1 MYYQFSKFMWFA
13 AAASLAVALSGCGG
27 GGSTVMSPM
36 TPTTDDGTTM
46 MPGDGGTGPSD
57 RSTGVGRLEIL
68 PEVISPTAQ
77 IHAAALASP
86 VPGSVTQGSA
96 VLQGVTTDTVNVSFT
111 PYDDG
116 VHPIASISIAGEG
129 TLTSNDDP
137 MRMEVHLPS
146 GEIVY
151 IDPANEMPPEEALSF
166 LQEVYSP
173 AEWGENFFSQE
184 FEERWGLN
192 GGGYSCYEGSDC
204 AEMEKRLE
212 EISLENYLDHP
223 VEGRSIQGIL
233 LLDSLGGGSFGANED
248 GSTWVIGNPSGISVI
263 GFTDYQS
270 GESNYLAWGNWS
282 YYKFTPSD
290 LELTYGAFADGGVET
305 AFADVPIVGTASYSG
320 YSHGIAAKGASPS
333 RDDLES
339 FLNFDFIGEV
349 SLAADFGTAS
359 ITGSVDNFRAIY
371 VYDDPS
377 TALINEALGN
387 DGFLNGL
394 EILLGSADIRSS
406 GSNPEH
412 SFFEGAASVI
422 GDDDVAGRWG
432 GQFFGTSG
440 AGEPPPAV
448 GGTWG
453 VTEGEGA
460 DDWKMLG
467 GFGAWNEALPGE
479 GAMTTDMAE
488 AAARNAPN
496 PGSGA
501 QSSVTQ
507 SSNASNGMTT
517 DSVTTMVEYDNG
529 QINFMV
535 NNGSTWSIS
544 DDDTVLARPSGT
556 SSGVEFDGVELKKS
570 LAGGTLWVDV
580 YSTIEP
586 PTTETVSGVPY
597 DVQSGDQIVGL
608 SCLGSSCSAET
619 MQGTLNDVQGT
630 FTCPGSCSIQFGGIT
645 LYSGSGKIDFTGATF
660 NGLTVGVDTF
670 AVASAM
676 GIVFTSEATTT
687 QTVIDADYLSLG
699 YWVYVPNG
707 KTDVTDWQYGAF
719 VDGSDPFDDSIL
731 RGVTSSATYRGP
743 AAGMVINADE
753 TEEAYW
759 VAAATLTA
767 DFGTSSQLG
776 TIRGSV
782 QDFVIEDV
790 PEDALSV
797 TLESAPIGG
806 SNNGFF
812 TGNAGFTY
820 RGVTDSDAG
829 QWGGRFFGNGET
841 DGKPG
846 SVAGT
851 FGVSDGNGE
860 SLLGFFGAQ
869 KQ

>member
-1 MYYQFSKFMWFA
+1 MSFPFNKLMWFA
-13 AAASLAVALSGCGG
+13 AATSLAVALSGCGG
-27 GGSTVMSPM
+27 GGGGSSIPA
-36 TPTTDDGTTM
+36 TTMMPGDGGTTM

-68 PEVISPTAQ
+68 ASEGLSPTAQ

-86 VPGSVTQGSA
+86 VPGSVTQGSV

-151 IDPANEMPPEEALSF
+151 IDPANEMAPEGALYF
-166 LQEVYSP
+166 LQEVYSL
-173 AEWGENFFSQE
+173 AGENFFSQE
-184 FEERWGLN
+184 FEERYGLD
-192 GGGYSCYEGSDC
+192 GGGYGCSGESDC
-204 AEMEKRLE
+204 TEMERRSE

-223 VEGRSIQGIL
+223 VGGQSIQHVHIL
-233 LLDSLGGGSFGANED
+233 NPLGGGSFADNED
-248 GSTWVIGNPSGISVI
+248 GSLRVIGNPSGITVT

-320 YSHGIAAKGASPS
+320 YSNGIAAKGASPS

-339 FLNFDFIGEV
+339 FLSFDFIGEV
-349 SLAADFGTAS
+349 SLVADFGTAS
-359 ITGSVDNFRAIY
+359 TTGSVDNFQAIY
-371 VYDDPS
+371 VDNPS

-412 SFFEGAASVI
+412 SFFEGAASVV

-517 DSVTTMVEYDNG
+517 DSVTTMVEYDNR

-544 DDDTVLARPSGT
+544 DDDTVLARPERN
-556 SSGVEFDGVELKKS
+556 VE
-570 LAGGTLWVDV
+570 
-580 YSTIEP
+580 
-586 PTTETVSGVPY
+586 
-597 DVQSGDQIVGL
+597 
-608 SCLGSSCSAET
+608 
-619 MQGTLNDVQGT
+619 
-630 FTCPGSCSIQFGGIT
+630 
-645 LYSGSGKIDFTGATF
+645 
-660 NGLTVGVDTF
+660 
-670 AVASAM
+670 
-676 GIVFTSEATTT
+676 
-687 QTVIDADYLSLG
+687 
-699 YWVYVPNG
+699 
-707 KTDVTDWQYGAF
+707 
-719 VDGSDPFDDSIL
+719 
-731 RGVTSSATYRGP
+731 RR
-743 AAGMVINADE
+743 
-753 TEEAYW
+753 
-759 VAAATLTA
+759 
-767 DFGTSSQLG
+767 
-776 TIRGSV
+776 
-782 QDFVIEDV
+782 
-790 PEDALSV
+790 
-797 TLESAPIGG
+797 
-806 SNNGFF
+806 
-812 TGNAGFTY
+812 
-820 RGVTDSDAG
+820 
-829 QWGGRFFGNGET
+829 
-841 DGKPG
+841 
-846 SVAGT
+846 
-851 FGVSDGNGE
+851 
-860 SLLGFFGAQ
+860 
-869 KQ
+869 